1 MAKIIILNLKGI
13 FSNRSSLF
21 KVFILLAI
29 LFTSFFVHHLLAL
42 GLISLLFE
50 NGFNLFFSYDLA
62 SQTSVNVLK
71 IVQLFS
77 AAGTFITP
85 ILIYGYLTNFNFGI
99 NTFFSRQSAV
109 LAISIIIIIT
119 PLITYLIELSMSIEF
134 PFWLQNFDR
143 DSEPIVLAFLKMNGF
158 SDLIFNLLIMA
169 IIPAFGEELFF
180 RGFLQNTFLNFFK
193 SSHLAIVITSILF
206 SLIHFD
212 LEGFIPRLFLGAIL
226 GYMFLWTQSLWV
238 PIIAHFVNNALA
250 IIISYPY
257 FKSYEIVQNFNHY
270 GESSLPNTSLGAII
284 FSLVSVSVLLYLLY
298 SNSIRVKQEN

>member
-1 MAKIIILNLKGI
+1 MVQIII
-13 FSNRSSLF
+13 
-21 KVFILLAI
+21 
-29 LFTSFFVHHLLAL
+29 
-42 GLISLLFE
+42 
-50 NGFNLFFSYDLA
+50 Y
-62 SQTSVNVLK
+62 
-71 IVQLFS
+71 
-77 AAGTFITP
+77 
-85 ILIYGYLTNFNFGI
+85 
-99 NTFFSRQSAV
+99 
-109 LAISIIIIIT
+109 
-119 PLITYLIELSMSIEF
+119 
-134 PFWLQNFDR
+134 LQNFDR

-169 IIPAFGEELFF
+169 IIPSFGEELFF
-180 RGFLQNTFLNFFK
+180 RGFLQNIFLNFFK

-270 GESSLPNTSLGAII
+270 GESSLPHASLGAII

>member
-1 MAKIIILNLKGI
+1 MNLKGI

-21 KVFILLAI
+21 KVFILLVI

-62 SQTSVNVLK
+62 SQISVNVLK

-158 SDLIFNLLIMA
+158 SDLIFNLLI
-169 IIPAFGEELFF
+169 
-180 RGFLQNTFLNFFK
+180 
-193 SSHLAIVITSILF
+193 
-206 SLIHFD
+206 D
-212 LEGFIPRLFLGAIL
+212 
-226 GYMFLWTQSLWV
+226 
-238 PIIAHFVNNALA
+238 
-250 IIISYPY
+250 
-257 FKSYEIVQNFNHY
+257 
-270 GESSLPNTSLGAII
+270 
-284 FSLVSVSVLLYLLY
+284 
-298 SNSIRVKQEN
+298 